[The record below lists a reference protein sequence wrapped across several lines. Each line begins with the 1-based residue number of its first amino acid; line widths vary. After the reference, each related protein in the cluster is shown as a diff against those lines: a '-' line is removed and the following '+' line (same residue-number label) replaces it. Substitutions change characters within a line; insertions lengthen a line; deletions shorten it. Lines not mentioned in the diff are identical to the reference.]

1 MRCPHCAGEIL
12 DGSRFCGICG
22 RRLAAATIPAD
33 PAAAGPAAGSGRP
46 VAGANSSAARAA
58 GGGELEPSG
67 QVRAAAPGKPRA
79 ELIPVSE
86 SVVAPIELPVS
97 RGARWARILAVL
109 ALDVALAGGGVAM
122 IVSFARDC
130 EGVRATS
137 MGAPAAD
144 ARARAADTP
153 EDRP

>member
-22 RRLAAATIPAD
+22 RRLASATIPAVTG
-33 PAAAGPAAGSGRP
+33 AGGPA
-46 VAGANSSAARAA
+46 VTA
-58 GGGELEPSG
+58 GGGGQPEPSG
-67 QVRAAAPGKPRA
+67 PVRSASPGKPRA

-109 ALDVALAGGGVAM
+109 ALDVALAGAGVAM

-130 EGVRATS
+130 ESVQAAPP
-137 MGAPAAD
+137 GAPTAD
-144 ARARAADTP
+144 ARARAAEMP
-153 EDRP
+153 EDRQ

>member
-22 RRLAAATIPAD
+22 RRLASATIPAVTAAGGPAVAAEGS
-33 PAAAGPAAGSGRP
+33 PAAT
-46 VAGANSSAARAA
+46 AA
-58 GGGELEPSG
+58 GGGQPEPSG
-67 QVRAAAPGKPRA
+67 AVRSISPGKPRA

-86 SVVAPIELPVS
+86 SVVAPIELPIS

-109 ALDVALAGGGVAM
+109 ALDVALAGAGVAM

-130 EGVRATS
+130 EGAQAGS
-137 MGAPAAD
+137 PGAPAAD
-144 ARARAADTP
+144 TSARAAEMP
-153 EDRP
+153 EARP

>member
-22 RRLAAATIPAD
+22 RRLASATIPAVT
-33 PAAAGPAAGSGRP
+33 PAGGPALTAGDGRP
-46 VAGANSSAARAA
+46 
-58 GGGELEPSG
+58 EPSG
-67 QVRAAAPGKPRA
+67 AVRSATPGKPRA

-109 ALDVALAGGGVAM
+109 ALDVALAGAGVAM

-130 EGVRATS
+130 EGVQAVST
-137 MGAPAAD
+137 GAPAAD
-144 ARARAADTP
+144 ARARAAEMP

>member
-22 RRLAAATIPAD
+22 RRLAAATIPAEPAGARAD
-33 PAAAGPAAGSGRP
+33 SPAAR
-46 VAGANSSAARAA
+46 ANSPAARAA
-58 GGGELEPSG
+58 GGGGQPEPSG
-67 QVRAAAPGKPRA
+67 AVRVTSTARPRA

-109 ALDVALAGGGVAM
+109 ALDVALASAGVAM

-130 EGVRATS
+130 EGAQAAS
-137 MGAPAAD
+137 PGAPAAD
-144 ARARAADTP
+144 ASARAAEKP

>member
-22 RRLAAATIPAD
+22 RKLASATIPAASAAG
-33 PAAAGPAAGSGRP
+33 AAAGGQPA
-46 VAGANSSAARAA
+46 
-58 GGGELEPSG
+58 PSG
-67 QVRAAAPGKPRA
+67 AVRSASPGKPRA

-86 SVVAPIELPVS
+86 SVVAPLELPIS

-109 ALDVALAGGGVAM
+109 ALDVALAGAGVAM

-130 EGVRATS
+130 EGVRGGPEATAVPA
-137 MGAPAAD
+137 GASG
-144 ARARAADTP
+144 ARAATSGQREMP
-153 EDRP
+153 EARP